1 MKRSIG
7 ELLFDG
13 YEDTVMDIASSMDNE
28 DEYFEDEEEKDAN
41 KVPMDKFG
49 WFYQVCLKYSGYLGS
64 MLPQYMAL
72 FVCSYVSCVSFSLSK
87 TIICRF

>member
-13 YEDTVMDIASSMDNE
+13 YEDPVMDIGSSMDNE

-49 WFYQVCLKYSGYLGS
+49 WFYQVRPKYSGFYG
-64 MLPQYMAL
+64 
-72 FVCSYVSCVSFSLSK
+72 FVCVFVCFLCFVSFVQKNYMPLLSK
-87 TIICRF
+87 VGD

>member
-13 YEDTVMDIASSMDNE
+13 YEDTVMDIGSSMDNE
-28 DEYFEDEEEKDAN
+28 DEYFEYEDEEETEEDAN

-49 WFYQVCLKYSGYLGS
+49 WFYQVCPKYSGFFFNGS
-64 MLPQYMAL
+64 LKL
-72 FVCSYVSCVSFSLSK
+72 FSVTVLAGL
-87 TIICRF
+87 TET

>member
-49 WFYQVCLKYSGYLGS
+49 WFYQVCPKYSGFFFNGS
-64 MLPQYMAL
+64 LKL
-72 FVCSYVSCVSFSLSK
+72 FSVTVLAGL
-87 TIICRF
+87 TET

>member
-13 YEDTVMDIASSMDNE
+13 YEDPVMDIGSSLEDNE
-28 DEYFEDEEEKDAN
+28 EDYFEYEDEEETEEDPN

-49 WFYQVCLKYSGYLGS
+49 WFYK
-64 MLPQYMAL
+64 
-72 FVCSYVSCVSFSLSK
+72 VCSKIY
-87 TIICRF
+87 ICTQTDL